1 MVLNV
6 IGIGAV
12 WCSLRDVLLDAA
24 FRLLDWTTSS
34 NESPRERE
42 LESEPS
48 PRERELV
55 HDLVTATI
63 YDPTLEGP
71 ALPLFWA

>member
-1 MVLNV
+1 M

-34 NESPRERE
+34 NESP
-42 LESEPS
+42 ESESSNPN
-48 PRERELV
+48 PPKERELV

-71 ALPLFWA
+71 ALPLF